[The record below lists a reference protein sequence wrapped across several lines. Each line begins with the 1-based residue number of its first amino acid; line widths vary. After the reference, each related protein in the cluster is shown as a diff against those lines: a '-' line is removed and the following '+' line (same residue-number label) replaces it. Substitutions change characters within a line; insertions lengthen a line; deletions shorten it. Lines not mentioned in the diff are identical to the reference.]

1 MVEFYSENGIIPCHF
16 PIHDFN
22 ETDLK
27 EKLFRGATILN
38 KMINEEGL
46 KVYVHCTA
54 GMGRA
59 PAIVLTYLCLFKGMD
74 PDESNL
80 FVKSY
85 RTVSVPNM
93 RAVKE
98 VVAKHLNKVV
108 V

>member
-1 MVEFYSENGIIPCHF
+1 
-16 PIHDFN
+16 
-22 ETDLK
+22 
-27 EKLFRGATILN
+27 
-38 KMINEEGL
+38 
-46 KVYVHCTA
+46 
-54 GMGRA
+54 MGRA

-98 VVAKHLNKVV
+98 VVAQYLNKVV

>member
-1 MVEFYSENGIIPCHF
+1 MLEYYSQVGITPVHY

-22 ETDLK
+22 EEDLK
-27 EKLFRGATILN
+27 KKLYEGSIKLN
-38 KMINEEGL
+38 EMINGQSL

-59 PAIVLTYLCLFKGMD
+59 PAIVLTYLCLFKKMNPED
-74 PDESNL
+74 ADI

-85 RTVSVPNM
+85 RTVSAPNM

-98 VVAKHLNKVV
+98 VVARY
-108 V
+108 